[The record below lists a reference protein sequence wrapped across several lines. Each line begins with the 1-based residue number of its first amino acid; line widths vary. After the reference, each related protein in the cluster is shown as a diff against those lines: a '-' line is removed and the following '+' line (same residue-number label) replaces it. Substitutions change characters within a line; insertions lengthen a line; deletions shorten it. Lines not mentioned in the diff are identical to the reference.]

1 MILLFL
7 QIVKFS
13 WSTRLPGVYDLFQV
27 FFLSQQAYLN
37 EFSIIM
43 VQRTIKPVRRYK
55 HNDQIYVTSSG
66 LVFVVEITFLDK
78 IKFSVGEMFNKLL
91 ELWCL
96 YSRDVI
102 PSRGELMQTIK
113 GQDLLG
119 FN

>member
-1 MILLFL
+1 M
-7 QIVKFS
+7 
-13 WSTRLPGVYDLFQV
+13 VYKTAWCLRSISSF

-37 EFSIIM
+37 EFIIIM
-43 VQRTIKPVRRYK
+43 VQRTIKPVRRYE
-55 HNDQIYVTSSG
+55 HNDQIYVRSSG